1 MKFNLNNLK
10 RRRNNLL
17 FTRILRN
24 LQARKVKEERKRKR
38 LLRHLKKLKKSTIS
52 STALASKR
60 HLSTRQLGEN
70 TLKTILSKFW
80 STSRRTSQIELM
92 PSRTAPRNL
101 PFSLWTTSINSHS
114 THQRAA
120 MEAQSS
126 QCPTTRMRV
135 TPQPSLSSE
144 MDSERSR
151 FDFHSFFIFITG
163 VEFIFSVVG
172 IIWPKKELI
181 TT

>member
-1 MKFNLNNLK
+1 MTPSRPTSFTMVLLMKFNLNNLK

-38 LLRHLKKLKKSTIS
+38 LPRHLKKLKKSTIS

-101 PFSLWTTSINSHS
+101 PFSL
-114 THQRAA
+114 
-120 MEAQSS
+120 
-126 QCPTTRMRV
+126 
-135 TPQPSLSSE
+135 
-144 MDSERSR
+144 
-151 FDFHSFFIFITG
+151 
-163 VEFIFSVVG
+163 
-172 IIWPKKELI
+172 
-181 TT
+181 